1 MDLETAKQLLT
12 DGGEAIS
19 SESAIPSGTQ
29 LRLHS
34 GAIVNVFH
42 TGTCNVQGR
51 NTGNARAILGIGA
64 AEPIARPAPAAAAAA
79 PHKVFVVYGHDS
91 TARDQLEVMLRRW
104 ELEPLIL
111 DQLPSE
117 GATIIEKLERYT
129 AEVNFAVVLATPDDE
144 GHKANHPD
152 EKAFRARQNV
162 VLELGMLL
170 ATLGRSRV
178 AILMKD
184 QTTMERPS
192 DINGLIYVPFRD
204 NLQAE
209 VGPTLAREM
218 AQQGYNIDVRRL

>member
-1 MDLETAKQLLT
+1 VDLETAKQMLT
-12 DGGEAIS
+12 DGGEIVT
-19 SESAIPSGTQ
+19 SETALPTGTQ
-29 LRLHS
+29 LRLKS

-42 TGTCNVQGR
+42 TGTCNVQGK
-51 NTGNARAILGIGA
+51 NTENAQAILGTPVANVGA
-64 AEPIARPAPAAAAAA
+64 RGVEQIKS
-79 PHKVFVVYGHDS
+79 PHKVFVVYGHDA

-129 AEVNFAVVLATPDDE
+129 AEVHFAVVLATPDDE

-170 ATLGRSRV
+170 STLGRSRV
-178 AILMKD
+178 AILMRD
-184 QTTMERPS
+184 QSTMERPS
-192 DINGLIYVPFRD
+192 DINGLIYIPFKE

-218 AQQGYNIDVRRL
+218 AQQGYAIDVKRL

>member
-1 MDLETAKQLLT
+1 METAKQMLS
-12 DGGEAIS
+12 DGGETIA
-19 SESAIPSGTQ
+19 SEAAIPSGHQ
-29 LRLHS
+29 LRLQS

-51 NTGNARAILGIGA
+51 NTENARAILGIGA
-64 AEPIARPAPAAAAAA
+64 PEAARPAPVAAPAA
-79 PHKVFVVYGHDS
+79 PHKVFVVYGHDA

>member
-1 MDLETAKQLLT
+1 MDIETAKRLLV
-12 DGGEAIS
+12 DGGEEIT
-19 SESAIPSGTQ
+19 SESLLPAGAQ
-29 LRLHS
+29 LRLRS

-42 TGTCNVQGR
+42 TGRCSVQGR
-51 NTGNARAILGIGA
+51 NTENSSEILSA
-64 AEPIARPAPAAAAAA
+64 APSSGMRSEPQKA
-79 PHKVFVVYGHDS
+79 PHKVFVVYSHDA

-129 AEVNFAVVLATPDDE
+129 SDVQFAVVLATPDDE

-170 ATLGRSRV
+170 ANLGRSRV
-178 AILMKD
+178 AILMRD

-192 DINGLIYVPFRD
+192 DINGLIYIPFKD
-204 NLQAE
+204 NLQVE

-218 AQQGYNIDVRRL
+218 AQQGYSIDVKRL